1 MNGENPLA
9 KFREE
14 VRLGLRPKPVRKKGQ
29 PPKFTIESSKHRHG
43 IADRFIITIFK
54 QNGTITVREH
64 GRRKTLAIDIGE
76 WYLDALRREAG
87 ITKRRKR

>member
-1 MNGENPLA
+1 MNPLQ

-14 VRLGLRPKPVRKKGQ
+14 VRLGLRPAPVRKKGR
-29 PPKFTIESSKHRHG
+29 PPKFTVTSSKHRHG
-43 IADRFIITIFK
+43 IADTFVVTLFK
-54 QNGTITVREH
+54 QNGTITVRES
-64 GRRKTLAIDIGE
+64 GRRKTLAIDVGE